1 MKVHFIALFA
11 GLILISSLLT
21 ADEPPPENPQI
32 DFPAFI
38 DLAGEVHTYRE
49 DRRVTVEEFLEM
61 AQDGNTLIL
70 DTRSKA
76 NYEIKHIKG
85 AVHLNFSEMTT
96 RDLKEAI
103 PSKDTRI
110 LIYCNN
116 NFLNNIQPLTLK
128 SAPLALNIPT
138 FITLYGYGYKNLYEL
153 GPAIDENE
161 GLIEFESNLEL
172 PLAQN

>member
-1 MKVHFIALFA
+1 
-11 GLILISSLLT
+11 
-21 ADEPPPENPQI
+21 
-32 DFPAFI
+32 
-38 DLAGEVHTYRE
+38 
-49 DRRVTVEEFLEM
+49 M

-138 FITLYGYGYKNLYEL
+138 FITLYGNSYKNLYEL
-153 GPAIDENE
+153 GPAIDEND
-161 GLIEFESNLEL
+161 GLIEFESNFEL